1 MPTHL
6 IIPDCQVKPGH
17 DYTYLRAF
25 GNYIVK
31 KRPDVI
37 VNIGDFADMP
47 SLSSYDKGKKSFEG
61 RRYKHDVAAVHEA
74 MDILL
79 KPLRDL
85 QARQRRN
92 KDKVYKPRMVLT
104 IGNHEHRI
112 NRAVENGSMLDV
124 LLASPAF
131 APQVAKVMSPRRW
144 LTVGDVLS
152 ASESTGAL

>member
-6 IIPDCQVKPGH
+6 VIPDVQVKPGQ
-17 DYTYLRAF
+17 DFNFLKAI

-61 RRYKHDVAAVHEA
+61 RRYKHDVEAVHSA

-79 KPLRDL
+79 KPLRQL
-85 QARQRRN
+85 RTGSVGTRR
-92 KDKVYKPRMVLT
+92 R
-104 IGNHEHRI
+104 
-112 NRAVENGSMLDV
+112 
-124 LLASPAF
+124 
-131 APQVAKVMSPRRW
+131 
-144 LTVGDVLS
+144 
-152 ASESTGAL
+152 STSHAWC